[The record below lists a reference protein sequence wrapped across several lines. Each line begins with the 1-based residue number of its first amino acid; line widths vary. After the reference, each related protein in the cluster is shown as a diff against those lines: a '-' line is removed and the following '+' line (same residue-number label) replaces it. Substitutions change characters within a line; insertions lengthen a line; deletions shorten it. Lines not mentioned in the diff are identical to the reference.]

1 MVNILHLL
9 RKTRKKLAKI
19 KPLVMLSCD
28 FKIFAKIIANRLQ
41 LVIPQLINDDQK
53 GFIKGRN
60 IGDNLLELETLLKER
75 VTPVK
80 RVTVGPPPVFTFYII
95 STFYLR
101 APWLLVSTMYLLCF
115 NAYYLQVAVQSL

>member
-1 MVNILHLL
+1 MLISIQLGINKLRIWSSHSSSKFKLHVIHVGHPGL
-9 RKTRKKLAKI
+9 
-19 KPLVMLSCD
+19 
-28 FKIFAKIIANRLQ
+28 
-41 LVIPQLINDDQK
+41 IPQVDDNP
-53 GFIKGRN
+53 I
-60 IGDNLLELETLLKER
+60 LLQFKKKHVETLLKER

-95 STFYLR
+95 STFYLG